1 MILGHIAGAPVEET
15 LVQFAGSGAVMVTV
29 VGLLG
34 RAKLGS
40 LLTRF
45 RRR

>member
-1 MILGHIAGAPVEET
+1 MMVGHIAGAPVEET

-29 VGLLG
+29 VALLG
-34 RAKLGS
+34 RATVGR
-40 LLTRF
+40 LLTRL